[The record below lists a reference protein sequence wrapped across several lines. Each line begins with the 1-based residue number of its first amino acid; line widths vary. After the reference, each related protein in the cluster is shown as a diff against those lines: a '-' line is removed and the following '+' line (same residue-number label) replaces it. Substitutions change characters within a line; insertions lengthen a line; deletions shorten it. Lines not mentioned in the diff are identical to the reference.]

1 MGYPIQATVT
11 ITCVKGGFVVSYP
24 EVIEGQEHPFMTQ
37 EVATTS
43 GKAMRIAK
51 AAVEAFSL
59 VQKSKDDAAE

>member
-1 MGYPIQATVT
+1 MGFPIQASVT
-11 ITCVKGGFVVSYP
+11 ITCARGGFVVSYP
-24 EVIEGQEHPFMTQ
+24 EHVEGEQYPAIVQ

-59 VQKSKDDAAE
+59 VQKTKEEAAE

>member
-1 MGYPIQATVT
+1 MLNIEIT
-11 ITCVKGGFVVSYP
+11 ISPVIGGFVVTYP
-24 EVIEGQEHPFMTQ
+24 QLTENGAVGFMK

-59 VQKSKDDAAE
+59 VTKAKDEAEA

>member
-1 MGYPIQATVT
+1 MKQQVNISISPVI
-11 ITCVKGGFVVSYP
+11 GGFVVHYP
-24 EVIEGQEHPFMTQ
+24 ATAEDGNVYYVQ

-59 VQKSKDDAAE
+59 VTKSKDEAEAA

>member
-1 MGYPIQATVT
+1 MLQAEIT
-11 ITCVKGGFVVSYP
+11 IAPVIGGFVVTYP
-24 EVIEGQEHPFMTQ
+24 RLDAKGEAEFVQ

-59 VQKSKDDAAE
+59 VTKSKDDAAE

>member
-1 MGYPIQATVT
+1 MLHAEVT
-11 ITCVKGGFVVSYP
+11 IAPVIGGFVVTYP
-24 EVIEGQEHPFMTQ
+24 RLVPGVENAIEFVE

-59 VQKSKDDAAE
+59 VAKSKDDAAE